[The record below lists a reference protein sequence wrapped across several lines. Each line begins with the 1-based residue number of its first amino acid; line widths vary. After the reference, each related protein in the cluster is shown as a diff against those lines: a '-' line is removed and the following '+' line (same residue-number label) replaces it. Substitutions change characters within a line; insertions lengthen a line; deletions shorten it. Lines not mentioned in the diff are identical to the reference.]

1 VCVCSLEK
9 NRTREK
15 NIIVHVRV
23 CVFLF
28 LHLLLFP
35 SYGPHHHRCRTCLC
49 VCVQV
54 LFAYCSLPA
63 AFNQCYTSR
72 VPSPASFT
80 ERRCSL
86 SLTTLLSRTCCSS
99 VKTVCVCCVVFFFF
113 SYSGSECFHTHTHTR
128 TLTFIVRV
136 RVVVVVPLT
145 SLYISPVS
153 GCAYV
158 HPPRRVHLCVV
169 ARTPCQASSGCHQ
182 QALSRSL
189 SLNE

>member
-1 VCVCSLEK
+1 
-9 NRTREK
+9 
-15 NIIVHVRV
+15 VHVRV
-23 CVFLF
+23 CFYF
-28 LHLLLFP
+28 SIFSYFP

-54 LFAYCSLPA
+54 LFAYCSLLA

-99 VKTVCVCCVVFFFF
+99 VKTVCVCVCCVVFFFF

-158 HPPRRVHLCVV
+158 HPPRRVHLC
-169 ARTPCQASSGCHQ
+169 CCGCCCTH
-182 QALSRSL
+182 ALSGIFRLSPTSSL
-189 SLNE
+189 SLSLSHNE